1 MTNLCITTSERNTI
15 VSHKHALFNKVIAG
29 LIAGLMTITV
39 GGCSASDAQSMID
52 EARSYAN
59 SSQSSASQSSSSTS
73 SGSDGTW
80 SETDAPNYYK
90 VTGKADFS
98 AAGTMPSACEI
109 RYSELDSLGR
119 AGMAVGVVTYQLMQS
134 GSDRERDM
142 PDTIAG
148 WPEHNPKVEIV
159 FSDGDKYHGYLFNRS
174 HLIAKSLG
182 GEDAERNMVTGTR
195 TQNVGDN
202 DATPGGMAYTESKAR
217 DWLRSHRNGT
227 IEYMATPRY
236 TGDELLPRTVDV
248 DIRTSDGSIDEHVIT
263 YNTAAG
269 FDIDYMN
276 GGTK

>member
-1 MTNLCITTSERNTI
+1 MTYGHPRFNRI
-15 VSHKHALFNKVIAG
+15 VAG
-29 LIAGLMTITV
+29 LLVALLTLTTGA
-39 GGCSASDAQSMID
+39 CSSSDAQALLD
-52 EARSYAN
+52 EAKSYVDE
-59 SSQSSASQSSSSTS
+59 SQSNESQSDQSDRSTS
-73 SGSDGTW
+73 DDDGTW
-80 SETDAPNYYK
+80 NESDAPNYYK
-90 VTGKADFS
+90 VTGKADFT
-98 AAGTMPSACEI
+98 AAGTMPSVGEI
-109 RYSELDSLGR
+109 RYSDLDSLGR
-119 AGMAVGVVTYQLMQS
+119 AGLAVGVVTYRLMES
-134 GSDRERDM
+134 GSERERDM

-182 GEDAERNMVTGTR
+182 GEDSARNMVTGTR

-217 DWLRSHRNGT
+217 DWLRSHRDGT

-248 DIRTSDGSIDEHVIT
+248 DIRTSDGSIDEHVVT

-269 FDIDYMN
+269 FDIDYAN